1 MAYQNLQSG
10 KAKSVVPSNSENIF
24 YSNPGDVLGCILYI
38 GQGGTGKSLYV
49 ETVSGDIVKFDNIP
63 SGTILPVQ
71 VVKVLEAEN
80 TCEAIVAL
88 F

>member
-10 KAKSVVPSNSENIF
+10 KAKSIIPSNSENIF

-38 GQGGTGKSLYV
+38 GKLGILVV
-49 ETVSGDIVKFDNIP
+49 ETVSGDVVEFHNVQ

-71 VVKVLEAEN
+71 VVKVLETT
-80 TCEAIVAL
+80 TCEEIIAL